1 MIRRNSKH
9 RMHGFVLPAPF
20 AGIVVVGV
28 LLALA
33 YVWLGSR
40 CDSLGREIK
49 SLEREG
55 IQLKKDIVNEESRWT
70 KMKSPANL
78 EMVLAKHNIVM
89 TWPRQDQIVRL
100 HETVGRSDVPA
111 KRTDNSLTYVK
122 REKAVIH
129 D

>member
-1 MIRRNSKH
+1 MIRRNRKK

-20 AGIVVVGV
+20 AGVVVLGS

-40 CDSLGREIK
+40 CDSLGRDIK
-49 SLEREG
+49 TLELEKAR
-55 IQLKKDIVNEESRWT
+55 LKRDLLSEESRWT
-70 KMKSPANL
+70 QMKSPVNI
-78 EMVLAKHNIVM
+78 EMILAKNNIVM
-89 TWPRQDQIVRL
+89 TWPRKGQVVRL
-100 HETVGRSDVPA
+100 YESGANPEIRARKTGNA
-111 KRTDNSLTYVK
+111 LTYVK